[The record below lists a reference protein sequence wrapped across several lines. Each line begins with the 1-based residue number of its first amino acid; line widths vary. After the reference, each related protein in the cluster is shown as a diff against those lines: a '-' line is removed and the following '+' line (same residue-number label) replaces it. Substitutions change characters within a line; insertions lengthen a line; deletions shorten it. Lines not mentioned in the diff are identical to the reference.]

1 MSEGQG
7 GGTTGQGVVA
17 DVSEMLVAAQQIDNS
32 REVLGDIL
40 GQLRTIVGRSS
51 DVWSSDS
58 NDMFGI
64 VMADWD
70 KASRNMN
77 DALEE
82 IAAGIRTSGDS
93 YDQAVEEQARSM
105 ANVGDTLKG
114 SYT

>member
-7 GGTTGQGVVA
+7 GGANGQGVVA
-17 DVSEMLVAAQQIDNS
+17 DVGEMLVAAQQIDNS

-93 YDQAVEEQARSM
+93 YEHAVEDQARAI
-105 ANVGDTLKG
+105 ANVGDSLKG

>member
-1 MSEGQG
+1 MSEVQG
-7 GGTTGQGVVA
+7 GGAGGQRVVA
-17 DVSEMLVAAQQIDNS
+17 DVGEMLVAAQQIDNS

-82 IAAGIRTSGDS
+82 IAAGIRTSGNS
-93 YDQAVEEQARSM
+93 YDQAVEDQAR
-105 ANVGDTLKG
+105 AIADVGSTLKG

>member
-1 MSEGQG
+1 MSEVQG
-7 GGTTGQGVVA
+7 GGGGRPEGRRRRRG
-17 DVSEMLVAAQQIDNS
+17 EMLVAAQQIDNS

-70 KASRNMN
+70 KAP
-77 DALEE
+77 
-82 IAAGIRTSGDS
+82 GT
-93 YDQAVEEQARSM
+93 
-105 ANVGDTLKG
+105 
-114 SYT
+114 